1 MYDLFKQTPEVVDLR
16 CRLVT
21 CEIDGSKQ
29 FCRGTGENTSFFLC
43 AYSFVDGML
52 MVVLKQLIQ
61 QIQLSQTFKT
71 HGGQTKLSQPEA
83 EKSNTRGLS

>member
-1 MYDLFKQTPEVVDLR
+1 MDGWNTFILGWPIFQGRTVSFRECMTFSNKKPEVVDLR

-29 FCRGTGENTSFFLC
+29 FCSGTGENTSFFLC

-61 QIQLSQTFKT
+61 QIQ
-71 HGGQTKLSQPEA
+71 E
-83 EKSNTRGLS
+83 